1 MDSIDR
7 ILDKCIRAGAEM
19 AEVFNLS
26 QKTLSISVRDGKVE
40 TIKKATPGGLAIRFF
55 SFGKSAFAH
64 TTDISNSSIDRII
77 SRLSRLAKKTGKDE
91 FATLPI
97 PQNYEQNLDIY
108 DTSFVDLLVE
118 DKIDFLLTLEEIAL
132 KYDPLI
138 KKSNGVSYNETITTH
153 MLVNSNGVRL
163 SYDSTLYQVWIS
175 VVASKRGEM
184 YPGEGH
190 LSARHFRDLP
200 KSEKIVEQF
209 ASKAVRLIG
218 GTPIAGGDYEI
229 IFTPDAANSLLW
241 GLSYALNGE
250 NSLKGSSFLAG
261 KEGTKIAVND
271 FTVYDDALMPRGIA
285 SRPADDEGTAS
296 MKLALLKDGVLH
308 GFMYDAKNAAK
319 AKVNSTASAYRDD
332 YNSFPDISPSNFY
345 IAPGNSRVED
355 VVASCKKGIIVED
368 TQGWGLHSVTGQYSA
383 GINGILVQNG
393 RWIKPVANVT
403 IAASAD
409 EILNG
414 LVAICDDITFYRKF
428 NSPTLMIK
436 RMTVGA

>member
-1 MDSIDR
+1 MNSLDR

-19 AEVFNLS
+19 AEVFNLL
-26 QKTLSISVRDGKVE
+26 QKTLSISVRDGSVE
-40 TIKKATPGGLAIRFF
+40 TIKKATHGGLAIRFF

-64 TTDISNSSIDRII
+64 TTDISDSSIDRII
-77 SRLSRLAKKTGKDE
+77 SRLSRLTKKTGKDE
-91 FATLPI
+91 YATLPAT
-97 PQNYEQNLDIY
+97 QKYRQNLDIY
-108 DTSFVDLLVE
+108 DASFIDLAVE
-118 DKIDFLLTLEEIAL
+118 DKIDYLLNLEEIAL

-138 KKSNGVSYNETITTH
+138 KKSNGVSYNETITSHT
-153 MLVNSNGVRL
+153 LVNSNGVKI
-163 SYDSTLYQVWIS
+163 SYDSTLHHVEIS
-175 VVASKRGEM
+175 VVASKKGEM
-184 YPGEGH
+184 YPGEGR

-218 GTPIAGGDYEI
+218 GTPVTGGNYEI
-229 IFTPDAANSLLW
+229 IFTPNAANSLLW

-250 NSLKGSSFLAG
+250 NNLKGSSFLAG
-261 KEGTKIAVND
+261 KEGTKIAVDD
-271 FTVYDDALMPRGIA
+271 FTVYDEALMPRGIA

-296 MKLALLKDGVLH
+296 MKLALLKNGMLR
-308 GFMYDAKNAAK
+308 GFMYDTRHAAK
-319 AKVNSTASAYRDD
+319 AKVNSTASAHRDD
-332 YNSFPDISPSNFY
+332 YNSFPGISPSNFY

-368 TQGWGLHSVTGQYSA
+368 TQGWGLNSITGQYSA
-383 GINGILVQNG
+383 GINGILVKNG

-414 LVAICDDITFYRKF
+414 LVAICDDITFYKKF
-428 NSPTLMIK
+428 NSPTLMVK
-436 RMTVGA
+436 RMKVGA